1 MFTGI
6 ISGTGTIKSITGS
19 KRTSNSDRRIRLEL
33 GRVGKGLK
41 IGDSVSVNGTCLTV
55 IVLKKTAAE
64 FEIVKETMDR
74 TTLGSFKDGDSV
86 NIERSLKLSDRFEG
100 HIVLGHVDGVG
111 EISDVI
117 KFPAE
122 IKMWIRVK
130 GKELMKYLVPK
141 GSVTVDGISLT
152 VVDVEKY
159 KFSVA
164 LVPHTVSKTTIG
176 TKVRG
181 DTVNL
186 EFDILSKYL
195 ANLIPKN

>member
-6 ISGTGTIKSITGS
+6 IDGTGTIKSITGS

-33 GRVGKGLK
+33 GRVGRGLK

-55 IVLKKTAAE
+55 IILKKSAAE
-64 FEIVKETMDR
+64 FEIVKETIDR
-74 TTLGSFKDGDSV
+74 TTLGSLKDGDSV

-117 KFPAE
+117 KFPVE

-130 GKELMKYLVPK
+130 GKEMMKYIVPK

-152 VVDVEKY
+152 VVDVGKY
-159 KFSVA
+159 EFSVA

-181 DTVNL
+181 DKVNL
-186 EFDILSKYL
+186 EFDILSKYI

>member
-6 ISGTGTIKSITGS
+6 IGGTGTIKSVSGS
-19 KRTSNSDRRIRLEL
+19 KRTSNSDSRIRLEL
-33 GRVGKGLK
+33 GRVGRGLK
-41 IGDSVSVNGTCLTV
+41 IGDSVNVNGTCLTV
-55 IVLKKTAAE
+55 VVLNKTAAE

-74 TTLGSFKDGDSV
+74 TTFGSLKNGDSV
-86 NIERSLKLSDRFEG
+86 NLERSLKLSDRFEG
-100 HIVLGHVDGVG
+100 HIVLGHVDGIG
-111 EISDVI
+111 EISDVV

-122 IKMWIRVK
+122 IKMWIKVK
-130 GKELMKYLVPK
+130 GKGMMKYLVPK

-152 VVDVEKY
+152 VVDVGKN
-159 KFSVA
+159 KFSAA
-164 LVPHTVSKTTIG
+164 LVPHTVLKTTIG

-195 ANLIPKN
+195 ANFIPKN

>member
-6 ISGTGTIKSITGS
+6 IDGTGTIKSITRS
-19 KRTSNSDRRIRLEL
+19 KRTRNSDRRIRLEV
-33 GRVGKGLK
+33 GRVGRGLK

-55 IVLKKTAAE
+55 IILKKSAAE

-74 TTLGSFKDGDSV
+74 TTLGSLKDGDSV
-86 NIERSLKLSDRFEG
+86 NIERTLKISDRFEG

-117 KFPAE
+117 KFRAE

-130 GKELMKYLVPK
+130 SKEMMKYLVPK

-152 VVDVEKY
+152 VVDVGRYE
-159 KFSVA
+159 FSIA

-186 EFDILSKYL
+186 EFDILSKYI
-195 ANLIPKN
+195 ANFIPKK

>member
-41 IGDSVSVNGTCLTV
+41 IGDSVSINGTCLTV

-130 GKELMKYLVPK
+130 GKEMMKYLVPK

-152 VVDVEKY
+152 VVDVGKY

-181 DTVNL
+181 GTVNL

>member
-6 ISGTGTIKSITGS
+6 IKGTGTIKSITGS
-19 KRTSNSDRRIRLEL
+19 KRTSSSDRRIRLEL
-33 GRVGKGLK
+33 GSVGKGLK

-55 IVLKKTAAE
+55 IILKKTAAE

-122 IKMWIRVK
+122 IMMWIRVK
-130 GKELMKYLVPK
+130 GKEMMKYLVPK

-152 VVDVEKY
+152 VVDVGKY

-176 TKVRG
+176 TKVSG

>member
-6 ISGTGTIKSITGS
+6 IKGTGTIKSTTGS
-19 KRTSNSDRRIRLEL
+19 KRTSSSDRRIRLEL
-33 GRVGKGLK
+33 GSVGKGLK

-55 IVLKKTAAE
+55 IILKKTAAE

-74 TTLGSFKDGDSV
+74 TTLGSLKDGDSV
-86 NIERSLKLSDRFEG
+86 NIERSLKLRDRFEG
-100 HIVLGHVDGVG
+100 HIVLGHIDGVG

-130 GKELMKYLVPK
+130 GKEMMKYLVPK

-152 VVDVEKY
+152 VVDVGKY

>member
-41 IGDSVSVNGTCLTV
+41 IGDSVSINGTCLTV

-122 IKMWIRVK
+122 IMMWIRVK
-130 GKELMKYLVPK
+130 GKEMMKYLVPK

-152 VVDVEKY
+152 VVDVGKY

>member
-41 IGDSVSVNGTCLTV
+41 IGGSVSVNGTCLTV

-130 GKELMKYLVPK
+130 GKEMMKYLVPK

-152 VVDVEKY
+152 VVDVGKY

>member
-6 ISGTGTIKSITGS
+6 INGTGTIKSITGS

-33 GRVGKGLK
+33 GRVGRGLK

-55 IVLKKTAAE
+55 IILKKTAAE

-74 TTLGSFKDGDSV
+74 TTLGSFKDGESV

-130 GKELMKYLVPK
+130 GKEMMKYLVPK

-152 VVDVEKY
+152 VVDVGKY

>member
-33 GRVGKGLK
+33 GRVGRGLK

-55 IVLKKTAAE
+55 IILKKTAAE

-74 TTLGSFKDGDSV
+74 TTLGSFKDGDTV

-122 IKMWIRVK
+122 IKLWIRVK
-130 GKELMKYLVPK
+130 GKEMMKYLVPK

-152 VVDVEKY
+152 VVDVGKY

>member
-6 ISGTGTIKSITGS
+6 IKGTGTIKSMTGS
-19 KRTSNSDRRIRLEL
+19 KRTSSSDRRIRLEL
-33 GRVGKGLK
+33 GSVGKGLK

-86 NIERSLKLSDRFEG
+86 NIERSLKLSDRLEG
-100 HIVLGHVDGVG
+100 HIVLGHVDGIG

-117 KFPAE
+117 KYPAE

-152 VVDVEKY
+152 VVDVGKY

>member
-6 ISGTGTIKSITGS
+6 IIGTGTIKSITGS

-130 GKELMKYLVPK
+130 GKEMMKYLVPK

-152 VVDVEKY
+152 VVDVGKY

-176 TKVRG
+176 TKVSG

>member
-6 ISGTGTIKSITGS
+6 IDGTGTIKSITGS

-130 GKELMKYLVPK
+130 GKEMMKYLVPK

-152 VVDVEKY
+152 VVDVGKY

>member
-130 GKELMKYLVPK
+130 GKEMMKYLVPK

-152 VVDVEKY
+152 VVDVGKN

-176 TKVRG
+176 IKVRG

>member
-6 ISGTGTIKSITGS
+6 IDGTGTIKSITGS

-33 GRVGKGLK
+33 GRVGRGLK

-55 IVLKKTAAE
+55 IILKKSAAE
-64 FEIVKETMDR
+64 FEIVKETIDR
-74 TTLGSFKDGDSV
+74 TTLGSLKDGDSV

-117 KFPAE
+117 KFPVE

-130 GKELMKYLVPK
+130 GKEMMKYIVPK

-152 VVDVEKY
+152 VVDVGKY
-159 KFSVA
+159 EFSVA

-181 DTVNL
+181 DKVNL
-186 EFDILSKYL
+186 EFDILRKYI

>member
-6 ISGTGTIKSITGS
+6 ISGTGTIKSIMGS

-33 GRVGKGLK
+33 GRVGKGL
-41 IGDSVSVNGTCLTV
+41 
-55 IVLKKTAAE
+55 LKKTAAE

-74 TTLGSFKDGDSV
+74 TTLGSFKDGESV

-130 GKELMKYLVPK
+130 GKEMMKYLVPK

-152 VVDVEKY
+152 VVDVGKY

>member
-64 FEIVKETMDR
+64 FEIVKETIDR

-130 GKELMKYLVPK
+130 GKEMMKYLVPK

>member
-6 ISGTGTIKSITGS
+6 IKGIGTIKSITGS
-19 KRTSNSDRRIRLEL
+19 KRTSSSDRRIRLEL

-55 IVLKKTAAE
+55 IVLKKTVAE

-130 GKELMKYLVPK
+130 GKEMMKYLVPK

-152 VVDVEKY
+152 VVDVGKY

>member
-6 ISGTGTIKSITGS
+6 IDGIGTIKSITRS
-19 KRTSNSDRRIRLEL
+19 KRTRNSDRRIRLEL
-33 GRVGKGLK
+33 GRVGRGLK

-55 IVLKKTAAE
+55 IILKKSAAE

-74 TTLGSFKDGDSV
+74 TTLGSLKDGDSV
-86 NIERSLKLSDRFEG
+86 NIERSLKISDRFEG

-117 KFPAE
+117 KFRAE

-130 GKELMKYLVPK
+130 GKEMMKYLVPK

-152 VVDVEKY
+152 VVDVGKY
-159 KFSVA
+159 EFSVA

-186 EFDILSKYL
+186 EFDILSKYI
-195 ANLIPKN
+195 ANFIPKK

>member
-130 GKELMKYLVPK
+130 GKEMMKYLVPK

-152 VVDVEKY
+152 VVDVGKY
-159 KFSVA
+159 EFSVA

>member
-130 GKELMKYLVPK
+130 GKEMMKYLVPK

-152 VVDVEKY
+152 VVDVGKY

-186 EFDILSKYL
+186 EFDILSKYI

>member
-6 ISGTGTIKSITGS
+6 INGTGTIKSITGS

-41 IGDSVSVNGTCLTV
+41 IGDSVSVDGTCLTV
-55 IVLKKTAAE
+55 IILKKSAAE

-130 GKELMKYLVPK
+130 GKEMMKYLVPK

-152 VVDVEKY
+152 VVDVGKY

-181 DTVNL
+181 DIVNL

>member
-1 MFTGI
+1 
-6 ISGTGTIKSITGS
+6 
-19 KRTSNSDRRIRLEL
+19 
-33 GRVGKGLK
+33 
-41 IGDSVSVNGTCLTV
+41 
-55 IVLKKTAAE
+55 
-64 FEIVKETMDR
+64 MDR

-86 NIERSLKLSDRFEG
+86 NIERSLKLSNKFEG

-130 GKELMKYLVPK
+130 GKEMMKYLVPK

-152 VVDVEKY
+152 VVDVGKY

>member
-130 GKELMKYLVPK
+130 GKEMMKYLVPK

-152 VVDVEKY
+152 VVDVGKY

-195 ANLIPKN
+195 SNLIPKN

>member
-130 GKELMKYLVPK
+130 GKEMMKYLVPK

-152 VVDVEKY
+152 VVDVGKN

-195 ANLIPKN
+195 ANFIPKN

>member
-86 NIERSLKLSDRFEG
+86 NIERSLKLSDRLEG

-122 IKMWIRVK
+122 IKMWISLK
-130 GKELMKYLVPK
+130 GKEMMKYLVPK

-152 VVDVEKY
+152 VVDVGKN

>member
-6 ISGTGTIKSITGS
+6 ISGTGAIKSITRS

-64 FEIVKETMDR
+64 FEIVKETIDR

-130 GKELMKYLVPK
+130 GKEMMKYLVPK

-152 VVDVEKY
+152 VVDVGKY

>member
-117 KFPAE
+117 KIPAE

-130 GKELMKYLVPK
+130 GKEMMKYLVPK

-152 VVDVEKY
+152 VVDVGKY

-186 EFDILSKYL
+186 EFDILSKYI
-195 ANLIPKN
+195 ANFIPKK

>member
-41 IGDSVSVNGTCLTV
+41 IGDSVSINGTCLTV

-130 GKELMKYLVPK
+130 GKEMMKYLVPK

-152 VVDVEKY
+152 VVDVGKY

>member
-6 ISGTGTIKSITGS
+6 ISGTGTIKSIMGS

-130 GKELMKYLVPK
+130 GKEMMKYLVPK

-152 VVDVEKY
+152 VVDVGKY

>member
-19 KRTSNSDRRIRLEL
+19 KRTSNPDRRIRLEL

-130 GKELMKYLVPK
+130 GKEMMKYLVPK

-152 VVDVEKY
+152 VVDVGKY

-176 TKVRG
+176 TKVSG

>member
-6 ISGTGTIKSITGS
+6 IKGTGTIKSITGS
-19 KRTSNSDRRIRLEL
+19 KRTSSSDRRIRLEL
-33 GRVGKGLK
+33 GSVGKGLK

-55 IVLKKTAAE
+55 IILKKTAAE

-74 TTLGSFKDGDSV
+74 TTLGSLKDGDSV
-86 NIERSLKLSDRFEG
+86 NIERTLKLSDRFEG

-152 VVDVEKY
+152 VVDVGKY

>member
-1 MFTGI
+1 
-6 ISGTGTIKSITGS
+6 
-19 KRTSNSDRRIRLEL
+19 IR
-33 GRVGKGLK
+33 
-41 IGDSVSVNGTCLTV
+41 
-55 IVLKKTAAE
+55 
-64 FEIVKETMDR
+64 
-74 TTLGSFKDGDSV
+74 
-86 NIERSLKLSDRFEG
+86 
-100 HIVLGHVDGVG
+100 
-111 EISDVI
+111 
-117 KFPAE
+117 
-122 IKMWIRVK
+122 MWIRVE
-130 GKELMKYLVPK
+130 GKEMMKFIVPK

-152 VVDVEKY
+152 VVDVGKY

>member
-6 ISGTGTIKSITGS
+6 ISGTGTIKSIMGS

-33 GRVGKGLK
+33 GRVGRGLK

-55 IVLKKTAAE
+55 IILKKTAAE

-74 TTLGSFKDGDSV
+74 TTLGSFKDGESV

-130 GKELMKYLVPK
+130 GKEMMKYLVPK

-152 VVDVEKY
+152 VVDVGKY

>member
-6 ISGTGTIKSITGS
+6 IDGTGTIKSITGS
-19 KRTSNSDRRIRLEL
+19 KRISNSDRRIRLEL
-33 GRVGKGLK
+33 GRVGRGLK
-41 IGDSVSVNGTCLTV
+41 IGDSVNVNGTCLTV
-55 IVLKKTAAE
+55 IILKKTAAE

-74 TTLGSFKDGDSV
+74 TTLGSLNEGDSV

-117 KFPAE
+117 KFPSE

-130 GKELMKYLVPK
+130 GKEMMKYLVPK

-152 VVDVEKY
+152 VVDVGKY

-186 EFDILSKYL
+186 EFDILSKYI

>member
-6 ISGTGTIKSITGS
+6 ISGTGTIKSIMGS

-74 TTLGSFKDGDSV
+74 TTLGSFKDGESV

-130 GKELMKYLVPK
+130 GKEMMKYLVPK

-152 VVDVEKY
+152 VVDVGKY

>member
-6 ISGTGTIKSITGS
+6 IDGTGTIKSITGS
-19 KRTSNSDRRIRLEL
+19 KRTSISDRRIRLEL
-33 GRVGKGLK
+33 GRVGRGLK

-55 IVLKKTAAE
+55 IILKKSAAE

-74 TTLGSFKDGDSV
+74 TTLGSLKDGDSV
-86 NIERSLKLSDRFEG
+86 NIERSLKLSDRIEG

-130 GKELMKYLVPK
+130 GKEMMKYLVPK

-152 VVDVEKY
+152 VVDVGKY
-159 KFSVA
+159 EFSVA
-164 LVPHTVSKTTIG
+164 LVPHTVSRTTIG

-186 EFDILSKYL
+186 EFDILSKYI

>member
-6 ISGTGTIKSITGS
+6 INGTGTIKSITGS

-33 GRVGKGLK
+33 GRVGRGLK

-130 GKELMKYLVPK
+130 GKEMMKYLVPK

-152 VVDVEKY
+152 VVDVGKY

-181 DTVNL
+181 DRVNL